1 MRPSPAVALHDI
13 WMAATRV
20 EAEKAFGLFVAT
32 VRLRTVKTKGSGSRI
47 ACLTM
52 VFKLVMSA
60 QKNWRALDG
69 ASLLA
74 QLNTPSYA

>member
-1 MRPSPAVALHDI
+1 VKPHRH
-13 WMAATRV
+13 
-20 EAEKAFGLFVAT
+20 FAT
-32 VRLRTVKTKGSGSRI
+32 VRLRTAKTKGSGSRI

-60 QKNWRALDG
+60 QKHWRALNG

-74 QLNTPSYA
+74 DVIEGVKFEDGIKREAA